1 MAEPAWDL
9 TQHVRG
15 ALAEALVAEAVHLLD
30 QDAVVHKPRHPGY
43 DVESI
48 ARDMRVDAKVARLL
62 DADTDGTGPRACVE
76 WDAGRRGYLVAEGV
90 THLGF
95 AVLRDDTS
103 CRLVTSEPGV
113 LQGVT
118 RVSGDVFLV
127 PAHVVDES
135 ARPIWAKK
143 YDRPSSGSYRY
154 LRVRVIE
161 QYRVEFRHR

>member
-62 DADTDGTGPRACVE
+62 SGEVWQGRRAPRAT
-76 WDAGRRGYLVAEGV
+76 D
-90 THLGF
+90 
-95 AVLRDDTS
+95 
-103 CRLVTSEPGV
+103 
-113 LQGVT
+113 Q
-118 RVSGDVFLV
+118 
-127 PAHVVDES
+127 
-135 ARPIWAKK
+135 
-143 YDRPSSGSYRY
+143 
-154 LRVRVIE
+154 
-161 QYRVEFRHR
+161 FRIY